1 MGWQRERA
9 LPPNSPV
16 FQLGIRFMGN
26 LLDSLTASN
35 QALADGNLFYN
46 GGQFARAKQYYDR
59 AHILGASHKTAYSLA
74 LVHNALGKTQKS
86 IEFYEI
92 SLRMD
97 PFFLE
102 ARVNYGSIL
111 RDNAKFDAAR
121 HQHTITYGLA
131 PAHPATQL
139 NLGLTYA
146 RRRNPAIARH
156 LIGLA
161 QAQAPDLKAAEQA
174 AAKLP
179 PMAAANPDW
188 NRTDQAALAEIGA
201 GRDQEA
207 VLRLEAF
214 LADYPH
220 SALGWTDLGAALI
233 RLGRAAEALP
243 ALKRSREIKPDQ
255 GPVYHN
261 LGSAHA
267 LLGHV
272 EEALESYYLA
282 LACNPGLGETWRSL
296 SDLFVLLDRQFEA
309 WEMLL
314 PAAQLNPPNVEL
326 LIAFA
331 ERSRKIRRMDVALKA
346 MKDVGSVLPDSFV
359 VHNNSGTFYLE
370 DGRVSEAITAF
381 EKAAE
386 LEPNSALV
394 AGNLG
399 ASYEIVQ
406 RYTDALREYTR
417 ASVLAPDNRA
427 FTTRRL
433 HVAQHLCLWDGIE
446 GLFAKIASASANEL
460 AEVQPFGLLS
470 VPGVSPAVH
479 RDVAAFH
486 AQRHFPDRH
495 VVRPIRKPSGRFRIA
510 YLSSDFHDH
519 PTSWLIVELLELHD
533 RSKFEVFA
541 YSSSPKTSDPIAR
554 RVRDA
559 SDHFQ
564 EIHALSDQRAA
575 ELIAGDR
582 IDILIDVKGYTL
594 HTRSGILGYRPAP
607 IQINYLAYPG
617 TMGAGY
623 VDYII
628 GDPVV
633 TPPEFDDH
641 YTETVLRLPHC
652 YQPNDRKRPRPP
664 APSREAAGLPGQGYV
679 FCSFNNAYKVTP
691 EVFSSWCRILAA
703 VPGSVLWFLTSTSQV
718 SDNLRKE
725 AALRGISPDRLIFA
739 PRFVFSD
746 HLARYQLADLV
757 LDTFPYTAH
766 TTASDALWCGV
777 PVVTRL
783 GETFASRVA
792 ASILTAAGMDDLITS
807 SIADYEAIAIAIAND
822 PTRQAEL
829 KQRIERQRMLCP
841 LFDTP
846 RYTADLEALYVGCI
860 AARADRD

>member
-1 MGWQRERA
+1 MRLSLDHEKVLQSW
-9 LPPNSPV
+9 
-16 FQLGIRFMGN
+16 LGTLIMGN

-35 QALADGNLFYN
+35 QALADGNLYYN
-46 GGQFARAKQYYDR
+46 SGQFARAKQHYDR

-74 LVHNALGKTQKS
+74 LVHSALGRSEKA
-86 IEFYEI
+86 IEFYETA
-92 SLRMD
+92 LRMD

-111 RDNAKFDAAR
+111 RDNAKLETAR
-121 HQHTITYGLA
+121 HQHTVAYGLA
-131 PAHPATQL
+131 PSHPATQL
-139 NLGLTYA
+139 NLGLTYV
-146 RRRNPAIARH
+146 RRREFALARH

-161 QAQAPDLKAAEQA
+161 RAQAPDLKAAEQA

-179 PMAAANPDW
+179 PMDAPHPDW
-188 NRTDQAALAEIGA
+188 NLTDQTVLGDIGA

-207 VLRLEAF
+207 VARLEAF
-214 LADYPH
+214 LADHPH

-243 ALKRSREIKPDQ
+243 ALERSRAIKPDQ
-255 GPVYHN
+255 APVYHN
-261 LGSAHA
+261 LGSAHV

-272 EEALESYYLA
+272 EEAIESYYRA
-282 LACNPGLGETWRSL
+282 LACNPALSESWRAL
-296 SDLFVLLDRQFEA
+296 SELFVSCERQFEA
-309 WEMLL
+309 WEALL
-314 PAAQLNPPNVEL
+314 PSAQFNPPNVEL

-331 ERSRKIRRMDVALKA
+331 ERSRKIRRMDVALKT

-370 DGRVSEAITAF
+370 DGRMVEAIAAF

-406 RYTDALREYTR
+406 RYTDALREYAR
-417 ASVLAPDNRA
+417 ASALSPDNRA
-427 FTTRRL
+427 FTTRRM
-433 HVAQHLCLWDGIE
+433 HVAQHLCLWDDIDS
-446 GLFAKIASASANEL
+446 LFSEIASASAGDL

-470 VPGVSPAVH
+470 VPGVSAAVH
-479 RDVAAFH
+479 RDVAISH

-495 VVRPIRKPSGRFRIA
+495 AVRPVAKPSGRYRIA

-533 RSKFEVFA
+533 RAKFEVFT
-541 YSSSPKTSDPIAR
+541 YCSSPKTSSPIAKR
-554 RVRDA
+554 IRDA

-564 EIHALSDQRAA
+564 EIHALSDERAA
-575 ELIAGDR
+575 DLIAGDR

-617 TMGAGY
+617 TMGAPY

-633 TPPEFDDH
+633 IPPEFDHH

-664 APSREAAGLPGQGYV
+664 APFREAAGLPARGFV

-691 EVFSSWCRILAA
+691 EVFSSWCRVLAA
-703 VPGSVLWFLTSTSQV
+703 TPGSVLWFLTSTPQV
-718 SDNLRKE
+718 ADNLRKE
-725 AALRGISPDRLIFA
+725 AARRGIDPDRLVFA
-739 PRFVFSD
+739 PRLVFSE

-777 PVVTRL
+777 PVVTCL

-792 ASILTAAGMDDLITS
+792 ASILTAAGMRDLVTTTM
-807 SIADYEAIAIAIAND
+807 AEYEALTLSIAND
-822 PTRQAEL
+822 PLRHAEL
-829 KQRIERQRMLCP
+829 RRRIEEQRMVCP

-846 RYTADLEALYVGCI
+846 RYTADLEALYAECI
-860 AARADRD
+860 ASRAARG